1 MNHNMTLIENVA
13 RDLAWHALPVAQRNR
28 CGHRKA
34 QYWNS
39 LSTVARERHW
49 KKALAFAQQ
58 LRHVDIVLVMELLK
72 PRRLRRDYRSARKA
86 A

>member
-1 MNHNMTLIENVA
+1 MNPNMTLIENVA
-13 RDLAWHALPVAQRNR
+13 RDLAWNAMRPVQRNR
-28 CGHRKA
+28 FGHRKA

-39 LSTVARERHW
+39 LSIADRDLWWGRASE
-49 KKALAFAQQ
+49 FAIQV
-58 LRHVDIVLVMELLK
+58 RHVNIVLVMELLK